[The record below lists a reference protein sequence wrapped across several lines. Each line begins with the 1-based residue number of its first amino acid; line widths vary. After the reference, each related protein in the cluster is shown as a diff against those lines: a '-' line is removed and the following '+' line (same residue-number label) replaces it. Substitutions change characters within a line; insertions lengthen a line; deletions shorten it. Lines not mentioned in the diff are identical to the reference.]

1 MMAPWKIVLQPQKV
15 SRAARVSRM
24 LGIRET
30 PSNCFYNLLQS
41 VTIYYNQSHFCM
53 KYKNTHGIDITL
65 QSINRYYQYY
75 INAPLKFNMYN
86 ISQQKGLNTVE

>member
-24 LGIRET
+24 LEIKEN

-41 VTIYYNQSHFCM
+41 VTF
-53 KYKNTHGIDITL
+53 
-65 QSINRYYQYY
+65 Y
-75 INAPLKFNMYN
+75 IF
-86 ISQQKGLNTVE
+86 V